1 MAILNRREFIQA
13 SVASYFLGAI
23 KLEGAPAAKAKV
35 VGVGGTV
42 QAKGKDYT
50 WEWSE
55 EKDEFRLLDNRGLV
69 IASGK
74 LQPAVVVQAKGQGR
88 SRRCT
93 AGKPTGYDLR
103 DNAVRV
109 RYEGVNGPAKLSV
122 TWRFEDQGMWL
133 EPISYETPLSEDVV
147 SLHYFA
153 QGTGEHARP
162 SLTSDYLL
170 VPGINESPASSPI
183 IPIQGLGA
191 DVKETLW
198 LGHSMMTDPGTQGL
212 QQWGLPVHYFCGF
225 HMSPYDYQKTPHVN
239 VEGVKPDELLN
250 AFCCGLAEIPHGDLL
265 IETTLGGYGPIVSYR
280 SDLWKHLRGPGSLS
294 LGAKQY
300 WTVGPNYYEAI
311 RRYYLGLLQAGV
323 IRKKTNSPHK
333 NEVALAPSFCTFGE
347 QVARDRT
354 DERLDEATLQA
365 IYEGMSRSGMK
376 AKLFV
381 IDAKWEGKWGNLRH
395 SQDRL
400 PHFEET
406 LARIRSDGHYIGLW
420 AAFLRCADPGDLGL
434 TTEHVLHQP
443 DGKPYAMGDITT
455 NGFYMY
461 DVSQP
466 EVQKALTKL
475 AQEFARRYKP
485 DFVKFDFGYE
495 IPSLAIAAPKDKTW
509 AGERFLSKSL
519 EVIVKAMREENPDL
533 VVLYYSLSPLLL
545 DCIDLHSPDDLFLC
559 LGDYALETNRR
570 FFFSSLLGEIGM
582 PTWGSSG
589 YDWRTAPETWFDTAA
604 LGALGSLLSFS
615 GPQAEEYCKP
625 ERVAKFNGLAQAV
638 RVSDTFSILPIDA
651 VYLGPERGAHSS
663 SWARI
668 ENGEVV
674 LVALRER
681 CLDGLK
687 GSGKFRDLVSST
699 TSVVVASKTNDGL
712 ARASK
717 LAVVPYGEGEVTLK
731 REGSETAHAEAT
743 EHYFGGGSKTRQL
756 SIDIGRLQIAV
767 REHTEDGSVI
777 EWIELNVLSS

>member
-1 MAILNRREFIQA
+1 M
-13 SVASYFLGAI
+13 
-23 KLEGAPAAKAKV
+23 
-35 VGVGGTV
+35 
-42 QAKGKDYT
+42 
-50 WEWSE
+50 
-55 EKDEFRLLDNRGLV
+55 
-69 IASGK
+69 
-74 LQPAVVVQAKGQGR
+74 
-88 SRRCT
+88 
-93 AGKPTGYDLR
+93 
-103 DNAVRV
+103 
-109 RYEGVNGPAKLSV
+109 
-122 TWRFEDQGMWL
+122 
-133 EPISYETPLSEDVV
+133 
-147 SLHYFA
+147 
-153 QGTGEHARP
+153 
-162 SLTSDYLL
+162 
-170 VPGINESPASSPI
+170 
-183 IPIQGLGA
+183 
-191 DVKETLW
+191 
-198 LGHSMMTDPGTQGL
+198 
-212 QQWGLPVHYFCGF
+212 
-225 HMSPYDYQKTPHVN
+225 
-239 VEGVKPDELLN
+239 
-250 AFCCGLAEIPHGDLL
+250 
-265 IETTLGGYGPIVSYR
+265 
-280 SDLWKHLRGPGSLS
+280 
-294 LGAKQY
+294 
-300 WTVGPNYYEAI
+300 
-311 RRYYLGLLQAGV
+311 
-323 IRKKTNSPHK
+323 
-333 NEVALAPSFCTFGE
+333 
-347 QVARDRT
+347 
-354 DERLDEATLQA
+354 
-365 IYEGMSRSGMK
+365 
-376 AKLFV
+376 
-381 IDAKWEGKWGNLRH
+381 
-395 SQDRL
+395 
-400 PHFEET
+400 
-406 LARIRSDGHYIGLW
+406 
-420 AAFLRCADPGDLGL
+420 
-434 TTEHVLHQP
+434 LHQP

-559 LGDYALETNRR
+559 LGDYAPETNRR
-570 FFFSSLLGEIGM
+570 LFFSSLLGEIGM

-589 YDWRTAPETWFDTAA
+589 YDWLTAPEVWFDTAA

-638 RVSDTFSILPIDA
+638 RVSNTFSILPIDA

-756 SIDIGRLQIAV
+756 SIDNGRLQVAV

>member
-1 MAILNRREFIQA
+1 M
-13 SVASYFLGAI
+13 ASYFLRAM

-50 WEWSE
+50 WEWTG

-69 IASGK
+69 MASGR
-74 LQPAVVVQAKGQGR
+74 LQPAVVVQAKGQGGA
-88 SRRCT
+88 RRCT

-109 RYEGVNGPAKLSV
+109 RYDGVNGSGKLSL

-133 EPISYETPLSEDVV
+133 DPISYETPLSEDVV

-162 SLTSDYLL
+162 SLTSNYLVL
-170 VPGINESPASSPI
+170 PGINTTSALSPI
-183 IPIQGLGA
+183 IPVLTFGA
-191 DVKETLW
+191 GVETNW
-198 LGHSMMTDPGTQGL
+198 LGHSMIADPEVHIGQG
-212 QQWGLPVHYFCGF
+212 WGLPVHYFCGF
-225 HMSPYDYQKTPHVN
+225 HTSPYDHEQTPTMSFAGART
-239 VEGVKPDELLN
+239 EELLN
-250 AFCCGLAEIPHGDLL
+250 AFCCGLADIPAGDLL
-265 IETTLGGYGPIVSYR
+265 IETNLNGYSPIVSYR
-280 SDLWKHLRGPGSLS
+280 SDLWGQLGGPAILS
-294 LGAKQY
+294 LGGRLY
-300 WTVGPNYYEAI
+300 WTVGPNFYEAI
-311 RRYYLGLLQAGV
+311 RRYYLGLLQAGI
-323 IRKKTNSPHK
+323 IRRKANSLHK
-333 NEVALAPSFCTFGE
+333 NEVALAPSFCTYGE
-347 QVARDRT
+347 QIARDRA

-365 IYEGMSRSGMK
+365 IYEGMCRSGMK

-381 IDAKWEGKWGNLRH
+381 IDAKWEGKWGTLHH
-395 SQDRL
+395 SQERL

-406 LARIRSDGHYIGLW
+406 LARIRSEGHYIGLW

-443 DGKPYAMGDITT
+443 DGKPFLVGDWTT
-455 NGFYMY
+455 SDAFHMY
-461 DVSQP
+461 DLSQAA
-466 EVQKALTKL
+466 VQEALGKR
-475 AQEFARRYKP
+475 AKEFVRRYRP
-485 DFVKFDFGYE
+485 DFVKFDFGYQ
-495 IPSLAIAAPKDKTW
+495 IPSLAFAAPKDMTW

-519 EVIVKAMREENPDL
+519 EVLVKAMREENPDL
-533 VVLYYSLSPLLL
+533 VVLYYSLSPLLS
-545 DCIDLHSPDDLFLC
+545 DYIDLHSPDDLYLC
-559 LGDYALETNRR
+559 TGDYDLEANRR

-582 PTWGSSG
+582 PTWGSGG
-589 YDWRTAPETWFDTAA
+589 YDWVTAPEIWFDTTA

-638 RVSDTFSILPIDA
+638 RVSDTFSMVPIDA
-651 VYLGPERGAHSS
+651 AYLGPERGAHSS

-681 CLDGLK
+681 CLDGQK

-712 ARASK
+712 PRTSK
-717 LAVVPYGEGEVTLK
+717 LAVVPYGEGELV
-731 REGSETAHAEAT
+731 
-743 EHYFGGGSKTRQL
+743 
-756 SIDIGRLQIAV
+756 D
-767 REHTEDGSVI
+767 
-777 EWIELNVLSS
+777 